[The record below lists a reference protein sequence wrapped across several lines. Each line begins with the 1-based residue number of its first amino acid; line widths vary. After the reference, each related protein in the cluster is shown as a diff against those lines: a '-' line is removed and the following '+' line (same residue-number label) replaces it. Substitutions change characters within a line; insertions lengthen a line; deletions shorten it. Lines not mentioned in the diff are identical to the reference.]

1 MKRHLPATWQEANG
15 EVLAAEV
22 REVRNA
28 LSRLVDDPEVAAP
41 SLVADAEWLRARMS
55 EPPAV
60 DYLAELLELSPF
72 ERDMLLLAVAVEL
85 DPVVPVLCA
94 RAQLDLGSTSPTLRL
109 AVSLF
114 ESPHVS
120 ALAPSRPLIRWSLV
134 DLDRGASL
142 ASSGYRIDERILF
155 YVCGEHAMDARL
167 TGIARLAFDD
177 ASLVP
182 SHERVAR
189 EISDAWSAADDD
201 GLLPLAQVTGSA
213 AIAKRAIAS
222 FVAAELGVAVVIL
235 TAVALPAAPAEL
247 DLVARVWDR
256 EAVLEARLLV
266 VDCDGIDSSDPAR
279 EAAVERFIASV
290 VGPVLV
296 IGDVRRSFGDR
307 PTMSFDLD
315 APTPVEQ
322 RELWRRELDRLSI
335 DAEVSLERIAAHF
348 NLEAP
353 DITAACAGLGG
364 RLLDAQ
370 RDGEELTPELVDAHL
385 WDVARGFGRP
395 RLDDLAQ
402 RIRTQVTWEDLVVAE
417 AQREM
422 LSEIVVHVRRR
433 WTVHETWGFARQ
445 GRRGLGL
452 CALFSGP
459 SGTGK
464 TLAAEVL
471 AAELRLDLYR
481 IDLSAVVS
489 KYIGETEKNLRKIF
503 DSAEQGGAI
512 LLFDEA
518 DALFGK
524 RSEVKDSHDRHANV
538 EVGYLL
544 QRIEA
549 FRGLAVL
556 TTNLKDTLDAA
567 FLRRIRFVIDF
578 PFPDAEQRAEIW
590 RRVFPEDAP
599 TVGLDPKRLARMTL
613 TGASIRNVAVAAAF
627 RAAERSDP
635 IRIEHILE
643 AARLEH
649 AKLGRPFPET
659 EVVA

>member
-1 MKRHLPATWQEANG
+1 MNRHMPATWQEANG
-15 EVLAAEV
+15 EVLAAEI
-22 REVRNA
+22 REVRIA
-28 LSRLVDDPEVAAP
+28 LATLVGDPDVSAP
-41 SLVADAEWLRARMS
+41 SLAADAEWIRARMS
-55 EPPAV
+55 EPPAI
-60 DYLAELLELSPF
+60 DQLCELLELSPF
-72 ERDMLLLAVAVEL
+72 ERDMLVLAAAVEL

-114 ESPHVS
+114 EAPHVS
-120 ALAPSRPLIRWSLV
+120 ALAPSRPLIHWNLV
-134 DLDRGASL
+134 DVDRGASL
-142 ASSGYRIDERILF
+142 AASGFRIDERVLF
-155 YVCGEHAMDARL
+155 YIAGELAMDARL

-177 ASLVP
+177 AELVP

-189 EISDAWSAADDD
+189 EIADAWSAADTADE
-201 GLLPLAQVTGSA
+201 LPLAQVTGSA

-222 FVAAELGVAVVIL
+222 FVARELETSVVIL
-235 TAVALPAAPAEL
+235 AAVALPSAPADL
-247 DLVARVWDR
+247 DLVARIWDR

-266 VDCDGIDSSDPAR
+266 VDCEGIDSADPAR
-279 EAAVERFIASV
+279 GAAVERFIASV

-315 APTPVEQ
+315 APTPDEQ
-322 RELWRRELDRLSI
+322 RTLWRRELDRLSI
-335 DAEVSLERIAAHF
+335 DADVTLERVAAHF

-353 DITAACAGLGG
+353 DISAACAGLAG
-364 RLLDAQ
+364 RLLDAE
-370 RDGEELTPELVDAHL
+370 RDGDELTQELVDDHL

-402 RIRTQVTWEDLVVAE
+402 RIRTHVHWDDLVVAD

-590 RRVFPEDAP
+590 RRVFPADAP

-627 RAAERSDP
+627 RAAERGDP
-635 IRIEHILE
+635 IRTEHILE
-643 AARLEH
+643 AARHEH
-649 AKLGRPFPET
+649 AKLGRPFPDT